1 MSGMVVPEFMR
12 QHMDSQGNTASQP
25 PSSHYT
31 RSVGSEEQ
39 KIYDHF
45 LHAVQTESA
54 EEILNRIRTLL
65 VEGSSYEDRDVLSS
79 LDRLVLSD
87 SAYQD
92 FQFILNRCAHI
103 LTNRWQGRP
112 HTQSAVP
119 QLIQVLK
126 SKPTTPVDFT
136 RSKANRRLRELL
148 SQFQETEQFQALR
161 RLSCV
166 LEQNERAEKIESQ
179 QPLRSLIRRYPY
191 LYPHCLVSD
200 GSSPEDQNSI
210 RSLQDQMQHNYE
222 LDLSQF
228 VTYQVRRSSSHN
240 RGDRLLHPVTNPTLL
255 EETDLT
261 EALKHF
267 TGKVSQGCT
276 HRDLAE
282 RFLIQS
288 QYRQQTFKG
297 FKGDL
302 YEYLIDA
309 VEPEYGRRQF
319 NNQLHQTLDNI
330 LPDNDGSEFNEFLLL
345 RTCSQLLNFLIV
357 QSPTQPK
364 HFVFVDLISNLGPMQ
379 TTSLLLKLVLICR
392 KVRPYLEKRLSILFN
407 HYECHSQGSVQWLV
421 MAMEHLNIALSTNF
435 GKVNLALVN
444 SLA

>member
-1 MSGMVVPEFMR
+1 MVAPESMR
-12 QHMDSQGNTASQP
+12 QHMDSQGNTALGQLP
-25 PSSHYT
+25 ASHYT

-39 KIYDHF
+39 KLYDHF
-45 LHAVQTESA
+45 LKAVQTESA
-54 EEILNRIRTLL
+54 EQILARVRSLL
-65 VEGSSYEDRDVLSS
+65 VEGSTYDDREVLES

-87 SAYQD
+87 CAYQD

-112 HTQSAVP
+112 NTQSAVP
-119 QLIQVLK
+119 SLVQTLG
-126 SKPTTPVDFT
+126 STPTTPIDFT

-148 SQFQETEQFQALR
+148 RQFQETDQFQSLN

-166 LEQNERAEKIESQ
+166 LEQTVAAETLEKQ
-179 QPLRSLIRRYPY
+179 KPLRTLIRRYPY
-191 LYPHCLVSD
+191 LYPHCLVSE
-200 GSSPEDQNSI
+200 GSCSEDQKSV
-210 RSLQDQMQHNYE
+210 RALQAQMQRNYE

-228 VTYQVRRSSSHN
+228 VTYQVRRSANTHRS
-240 RGDRLLHPVTNPTLL
+240 DRVIHPVANPTLL
-255 EETDLT
+255 PESDLNK
-261 EALKHF
+261 ALKQF

-288 QYRQQTFKG
+288 QYQQQTFKR

-302 YEYLIDA
+302 YEYLTDS
-309 VEPEYGRRQF
+309 VDPEYGRRQF
-319 NNQLHQTLDNI
+319 NHQLDQALRHI

-364 HFVFVDLISNLGPMQ
+364 HFVFVDLISNLGPML

-392 KVRPYLEKRLSILFN
+392 KVKPYLEKRLSILFN
-407 HYECHSQGSVQWLV
+407 HYEAHTQGSVQWLV
-421 MAMEHLNIALSTNF
+421 MVMEHLNIALSTNF
-435 GKVNLALVN
+435 GKVNLALVS
-444 SLA
+444 SLT

>member
-1 MSGMVVPEFMR
+1 
-12 QHMDSQGNTASQP
+12 MDSQGKPSLNQP

-31 RSVGSEEQ
+31 RLVGSEEQ
-39 KIYDHF
+39 KIYDH
-45 LHAVQTESA
+45 LLKAIQSESSDK
-54 EEILNRIRTLL
+54 ILDRVRALL
-65 VEGSSYEDRDVLSS
+65 IEGSSYDDREILLS

-87 SAYQD
+87 TASQD
-92 FQFILNRCAHI
+92 FQFILNRCVHI

-112 HTQSAVP
+112 QSQSAVP
-119 QLIQVLK
+119 QLISILE
-126 SKPTTPVDFT
+126 STPTTQIDFT
-136 RSKANRRLRELL
+136 RSKANRRLRDLTR
-148 SQFQETEQFQALR
+148 QFQDTDQFQALR

-166 LEQNERAEKIESQ
+166 LEQNGTKLENQ
-179 QPLRSLIRRYPY
+179 QPLRTLIRRYPY

-200 GSSPEDQNSI
+200 GSTPEDQKSV
-210 RSLQDQMQHNYE
+210 RSLQEKMQHNYE

-228 VTYQVRRSSSHN
+228 VTYQVRRSATTHQ
-240 RGDRLLHPVTNPTLL
+240 RGDRALHPVANPTLL
-255 EETDLT
+255 PDSDLT
-261 EALKHF
+261 EALKQF
-267 TGKVSQGCT
+267 TGKISNGCT

-282 RFLIQS
+282 RFMIHSHYQ
-288 QYRQQTFKG
+288 QQTFKG

-302 YEYLIDA
+302 YEYLIDS

-319 NNQLHQTLDNI
+319 NNQLHQTLQEI

-364 HFVFVDLISNLGPMQ
+364 HFVFVDLLSNLGPIA

-407 HYECHSQGSVQWLV
+407 HYECHTQGSVQWLV

-444 SLA
+444 SLG

>member
-1 MSGMVVPEFMR
+1 
-12 QHMDSQGNTASQP
+12 MDSQGKPSLSQP
-25 PSSHYT
+25 PTSHYT
-31 RSVGSEEQ
+31 RLVGSEEQ
-39 KIYDHF
+39 KIYDH
-45 LHAVQTESA
+45 LLKAIQSESSDK
-54 EEILNRIRTLL
+54 ILDRVRALL
-65 VEGSSYEDRDVLSS
+65 IEGSSYDDREILLS

-87 SAYQD
+87 CAFQD
-92 FQFILNRCAHI
+92 FQFILNRCVHI

-112 HTQSAVP
+112 QSQSAVP
-119 QLIQVLK
+119 QLISILE
-126 SKPTTPVDFT
+126 STPTTPIDFT
-136 RSKANRRLRELL
+136 RSKANRRLRDLTR
-148 SQFQETEQFQALR
+148 QFQDSDQFQSLR

-166 LEQNERAEKIESQ
+166 LEQNGTTLENQ
-179 QPLRSLIRRYPY
+179 QPLRTLIRRYPY

-200 GSSPEDQNSI
+200 GSTPEDQKSV
-210 RSLQDQMQHNYE
+210 RALQEKMQHNYE

-228 VTYQVRRSSSHN
+228 VTYQVRRSSVTN
-240 RGDRLLHPVTNPTLL
+240 QRGDRALHPVANPTLL
-255 EETDLT
+255 PDSDLN
-261 EALKHF
+261 EALKQF
-267 TGKVSQGCT
+267 TGKISNGCT

-282 RFLIQS
+282 RFIIHS
-288 QYRQQTFKG
+288 QYEQQTFKG

-302 YEYLIDA
+302 YEYLIDS

-319 NNQLHQTLDNI
+319 NNQLHQTLRKI
-330 LPDNDGSEFNEFLLL
+330 LPDNDGAEFNEFLLL

-364 HFVFVDLISNLGPMQ
+364 HFVFVDLLSNLGPIA

-392 KVRPYLEKRLSILFN
+392 KVKPYLEKRLSILFN
-407 HYECHSQGSVQWLV
+407 HYECHTQGSVQWLV

>member
-1 MSGMVVPEFMR
+1 
-12 QHMDSQGNTASQP
+12 MDSQGKPSLNQP

-31 RSVGSEEQ
+31 RLVGSEEQ
-39 KIYDHF
+39 KIYDH
-45 LHAVQTESA
+45 LLKAIQAESA
-54 EEILNRIRTLL
+54 DKILDRVRALL
-65 VEGSSYEDRDVLSS
+65 IEGSSYDDREVLLS

-87 SAYQD
+87 TASQD
-92 FQFILNRCAHI
+92 FQFILNRCVHI

-112 HTQSAVP
+112 HSQSAVP
-119 QLIQVLK
+119 QLISILE
-126 SKPTTPVDFT
+126 STPTTQIDFT
-136 RSKANRRLRELL
+136 RSKANRRLRDLTR
-148 SQFQETEQFQALR
+148 QFQDTDQFQSLR

-166 LEQNERAEKIESQ
+166 LEQNATKLENQ
-179 QPLRSLIRRYPY
+179 QPLRTLIRRYPY

-200 GSSPEDQNSI
+200 GSTPEDQKSV
-210 RSLQDQMQHNYE
+210 RSLQEKMQHNYE

-228 VTYQVRRSSSHN
+228 VTYQVRRSAVTHQ
-240 RGDRLLHPVTNPTLL
+240 RGDRTLHPVANPTLL
-255 EETDLT
+255 PDSDLN
-261 EALKHF
+261 EALKQF
-267 TGKVSQGCT
+267 TGKISNGCT

-282 RFLIQS
+282 RFMIHSHYQ
-288 QYRQQTFKG
+288 QQTFKG

-302 YEYLIDA
+302 YDYLIDS

-319 NNQLHQTLDNI
+319 NNQLHQTLQGI

-364 HFVFVDLISNLGPMQ
+364 HFVFVDLLSNLGPIA

-392 KVRPYLEKRLSILFN
+392 KVKPYLEKRLSILFN
-407 HYECHSQGSVQWLV
+407 HYECHTQGSVQWLV

-444 SLA
+444 SLV

>member
-1 MSGMVVPEFMR
+1 
-12 QHMDSQGNTASQP
+12 MDSFQGNPSQAP
-25 PSSHYT
+25 ASHYT
-31 RSVGSEEQ
+31 RSVGAEEQ

-45 LHAVQTESA
+45 LKSVQTESA
-54 EEILNRIRTLL
+54 EQILDRVRSLL
-65 VEGSSYEDRDVLSS
+65 IEGSTYEDREVLES

-87 SAYQD
+87 NAYQD

-119 QLIQVLK
+119 HLVQTLG
-126 SKPTTPVDFT
+126 SAPTTPVDFT
-136 RSKANRRLRELL
+136 RSKANRRLRELIR
-148 SQFQETEQFQALR
+148 QFQETEQFQALR

-166 LEQNERAEKIESQ
+166 LEETPSETIVSQ
-179 QPLRSLIRRYPY
+179 QPLRTLIRRYPY

-200 GSSPEDQNSI
+200 GSSPEDQKSV
-210 RSLQDQMQHNYE
+210 RALQDQMQRNYE

-228 VTYQVRRSSSHN
+228 VTYQVRRSANYN
-240 RGDRLLHPVTNPTLL
+240 RGDRQLHPVSNPTLL
-255 EETDLT
+255 PDDDLT
-261 EALKHF
+261 EALKLF

-309 VEPEYGRRQF
+309 VEPEYGGRQF
-319 NNQLHQTLDNI
+319 NNQLHQTLQGI
-330 LPDNDGSEFNEFLLL
+330 LPDNDGSDFNEFLLL

-357 QSPTQPK
+357 QSPTHPK
-364 HFVFVDLISNLGPMQ
+364 HFVFVDLISNVGPMQ
-379 TTSLLLKLVLICR
+379 TISLLLKLVLICR
-392 KVRPYLEKRLSILFN
+392 KVKPYLEKRLSILFN
-407 HYECHSQGSVQWLV
+407 HYESHTQGSVQWLV

-435 GKVNLALVN
+435 GKVNLALVS